1 MRRCAVSDG
10 FRVPFIGK
18 IVNSPNRNRISRDC
32 KGTLRLVDDVNTVAK
47 WISSRGWNVIF
58 ERKGET
64 GVVPALR
71 NVTIDSTLTKSAML
85 HSILHEAGHVSLF
98 SQDGYIEKYKDGYI
112 RNATGE
118 NTRSLKHKVDVVG
131 EELAAW
137 GEGESIAKMLNV
149 QIDIDRYRLERNKSM
164 KTYLLWAVE

>member
-1 MRRCAVSDG
+1 MRRCAVNDG

-18 IVNSPNRNRISRDC
+18 IVNSPNRNRVTSDC
-32 KGTLRLVDDVNTVAK
+32 KGTIKLIDEVNAVAK
-47 WISSRGWNVIF
+47 WVSSRGWNVIF
-58 ERKGET
+58 EKKGET

-71 NVTIDSTLTKSAML
+71 NVTIDSTLQKSTML

-98 SQDGYIEKYKDGYI
+98 SREDYLEKYKDGYI
-112 RNATGE
+112 RNSTGG
-118 NTRSLKHKVDVVG
+118 NTKSLKHRIDVIG

-137 GEGESIAKMLNV
+137 DEGELIARKLN
-149 QIDIDRYRLERNKSM
+149 IDIDIDKYRAERNRSM

>member
-1 MRRCAVSDG
+1 MRRCAVNEG
-10 FRVPFIGK
+10 FQVPFIGK
-18 IVNSPNRNRISRDC
+18 IVNSPNRNRVSRDS

-71 NVTIDSTLTKSAML
+71 NVTIDSTLSKSAML
-85 HSILHEAGHVSLF
+85 HSILHEAGHINLF
-98 SQDGYIEKYKDGYI
+98 SREGYVEKYKDGYI

-118 NTRSLKHKVDVVG
+118 NTRSLKHRIDVIG

-137 GEGESIAKMLNV
+137 DEGESIARDLS
-149 QIDIDRYRLERNKSM
+149 IDIDVDRYRAERNRSM